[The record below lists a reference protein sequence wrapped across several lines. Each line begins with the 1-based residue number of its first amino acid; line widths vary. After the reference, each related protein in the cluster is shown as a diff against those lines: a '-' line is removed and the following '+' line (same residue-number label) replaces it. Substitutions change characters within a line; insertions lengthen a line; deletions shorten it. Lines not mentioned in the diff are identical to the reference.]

1 MGRRGFYSAIASI
14 VTVAGLAL
22 VASAAPNLRIVDK
35 SPSAVPVDVEL
46 VTAVDVSFSM
56 DPEE

>member
-1 MGRRGFYSAIASI
+1 MARRGFYSAIASI

-22 VASAAPNLRIVDK
+22 VASAAPNLRIADK
-35 SPSAVPVDVEL
+35 SPSAVPVGVEL